1 LGGVDFLKIL
11 FVHHEFHDIS
21 KSSNFVIELIT
32 KLGHEVQ
39 IRKRTDSAIWLREPS
54 PDLYILWQAERL
66 LPEVTKFGVPVI
78 CIPMLDD
85 ALPLKVDDFSTFH
98 SVHFISF
105 SKTLH
110 KFLLLSGCNS
120 SFIRY
125 WPKPPLEDSEKNES
139 IFFWERNPSH
149 LNIEN
154 VVGMT
159 EQSKIPIFAR
169 KLPDPHDLS
178 GAIPTELNSRVTLIE
193 PDWITKEKYSELI
206 AQNQVFVSPR
216 PWEGI
221 GLSFLEAMANGSCVI
236 AFNNPTMNEYIK
248 SGSNGVLINSRT
260 EKVDLSR
267 MFDIG
272 INARKSALVG
282 YVKFEST
289 AIDFFTTVIMSALDK
304 RNTHRIKLLP
314 GQLTLRRFIFLITL
328 RR

>member
-1 LGGVDFLKIL
+1 MKIL

-21 KSSNFVIELIT
+21 KSSNFVIKLIT
-32 KLGHEVQ
+32 NLGHEVQ
-39 IRKRTDSAIWLREPS
+39 IRKRTDSAIWLRETS

-85 ALPLKVDDFSTFH
+85 ALPLKVNDFSIFH
-98 SVHFISF
+98 SVQFISF

-125 WPKPPLEDSEKNES
+125 WPEPPLEVIEKNKS
-139 IFFWERNPSH
+139 IFFWERNPSQ

-154 VVGMT
+154 VVAIT
-159 EQSKIPIFAR
+159 EQSELPIFAR

-178 GAIPTELNSRVTLIE
+178 AAIPIELNSRVSLIE
-193 PDWITKEKYSELI
+193 SDWFPKEKYSEII
-206 AQNQVFVSPR
+206 AQNQVFISPR

-221 GLSFLEAMANGSCVI
+221 GLSFLEAMASGSCVI

-248 SGSNGVLINSRT
+248 SGINGLLINSKT
-260 EKVDLSR
+260 EKIDLSR

-272 INARKSALVG
+272 IKARKSAVDG
-282 YVKFEST
+282 YVQFESR
-289 AIDFFTTVIMSALDK
+289 AIDFFTSVIMSALDK
-304 RNTHRIKLLP
+304 KTTQRIKLLP
-314 GQLTLRRFIFLITL
+314 GQLTLRRFILLNTF